1 MTAKGALMLVFSAAL
16 AATTA
21 PGMAD
26 SKKPDKIYK
35 VPPGKVAGAPPGLG
49 KKPGGMPPGQ
59 YKKVFRKG
67 EVLPRDYVWITD
79 YDRWRLPPLA
89 PGQGY
94 ARYGNEV
101 YRVVRD
107 SSVVVE
113 AIGIVSDLMR

>member
-1 MTAKGALMLVFSAAL
+1 MTARGALMLVVSIAL
-16 AATTA
+16 AASTA

-35 VPPGKVAGAPPGLG
+35 VPPGKAAGVPPGLA

-59 YKKVFRKG
+59 YKKIYRKG
-67 EVLPRDYVWITD
+67 EILPRDYVWITD
-79 YDRWRLPPLA
+79 YDHWRLPPLA

-94 ARYGNEV
+94 ARYDNEV
-101 YRVVRD
+101 YRVARD
-107 SSVVVE
+107 TAIVLE